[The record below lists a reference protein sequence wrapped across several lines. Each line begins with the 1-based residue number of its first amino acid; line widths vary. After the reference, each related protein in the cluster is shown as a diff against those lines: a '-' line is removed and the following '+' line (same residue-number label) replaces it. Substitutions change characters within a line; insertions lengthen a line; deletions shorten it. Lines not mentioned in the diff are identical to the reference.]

1 MAQGTFKEIYQYFK
15 GDTFA
20 KSVTFEISG
29 QNKNVDYLCVYSR
42 FNLTEGRNHYCK

>member
-1 MAQGTFKEIYQYFK
+1 MDQGTFKEIYYQYFK

-29 QNKNVDYLCVYSR
+29 QNKNVGYLSVYCY
-42 FNLTEGRNHYCK
+42 FNLAEAKT